1 MSRHRDRDLGMDR
14 RISRR
19 DFLSGV
25 ALGAAGLLVGPRWL
39 RAGETS
45 GLGPVF
51 APDYYPPALTGLRGS
66 HEGSYAV
73 AHALRSGELHLDPQ
87 AARDSGERYDL
98 VVVGGG
104 ISGLAAAYYYRQA
117 AGPDA
122 RILILDNHDDFGGH
136 AKRNEFTVGERTLV
150 SFGGTW
156 SIESPGP
163 YSVNAKKLI
172 ETLGVDVTGFGKVV
186 DRRLYR
192 SLGLGRG
199 VFFDRETFGVDR
211 LVPRPNNTGWLGK
224 AADAVAMRRFLSAT
238 PLSAAAQA
246 DLVRLQEG
254 RVDYLPELGS
264 DEKKARLARMSYRDY
279 LTQVARCHPDVL
291 PFLQALPHGLYGV
304 GIDAVPAQDAWGLG
318 YPGFGG
324 LRLDGKPGPGMN
336 HDALHAV
343 AGDGEAYFYHFP
355 DGNATVARLL
365 VRELVPGAIPGDS
378 VEDIV
383 TSRADYAR
391 LDADGARVRVRL
403 NSTAVRVAH
412 AGDPASAAEVD
423 VFYVTGGKLE
433 RVRGARVVLACW
445 NNVIPHICPEL
456 PAAQREALGYGAK
469 VPLVYTNVVVRNWNA
484 FLKLKMSQIEGP
496 GSYYTGM
503 ALDMP
508 VSIGEYHCTR
518 SPDDPIVVCLSRTP
532 CRPGLPAREQH
543 RAGRT
548 ELLQTAY
555 ADMERQ
561 TREQLARV
569 LGAGGFDPA
578 SDILAITV
586 NRWPHGYA
594 YQYNSL
600 WDSFWLDGTET
611 PCVIGRKPFGR
622 IAIANA
628 DAAAYA
634 YTDGA
639 IDMAQRAVQ
648 EVLAVTS

>member
-1 MSRHRDRDLGMDR
+1 MTKRRDRELGMDR
-14 RISRR
+14 PISRR

-25 ALGAAGLLVGPRWL
+25 AAGAAGLLVAPRWL
-39 RAGETS
+39 RAAAVAS
-45 GLGPVF
+45 PAAAL
-51 APDYYPPALTGLRGS
+51 ASDYYPPALTGLRGS

-73 AHALRSGELHLDPQ
+73 AHAVRNGDLRVDEQ
-87 AARDSGERYDL
+87 AADDTGERYDL
-98 VVVGGG
+98 IVVGAG
-104 ISGLAAAYYYRQA
+104 ISGLAAAYYFRQV

-136 AKRNEFTVGERTLV
+136 AKRNEFTVGDRTLL

-163 YSVNAKKLI
+163 YSPHAKALL
-172 ETLGVDVTGFGKVV
+172 EGLGIDVKGFSKVV

-192 SLGLGRG
+192 SLGLGSG
-199 VFFDRETFGVDR
+199 VFFDSETFGVDR
-211 LVPRPNNTGWLGK
+211 LVPRPHNSGWLGK
-224 AADAVAMRRFLSAT
+224 AADAVAMQRFLAAT

-246 DLVRLQEG
+246 DLWRLQHG
-254 RVDYLPELGS
+254 RVDYLSGLGS

-279 LTQVARCHPDVL
+279 LLQIAKCDPGVL
-291 PFLQALPHGLYGV
+291 PFLQTLPHGLYGV

-324 LRLDGKPGPGMN
+324 LRLDAKPGPGMN
-336 HDALHAV
+336 HDAVHAV
-343 AGDGEAYFYHFP
+343 AGDGESYFYHFP
-355 DGNATVARLL
+355 DGNATIARLL
-365 VRELVPGAIPGDS
+365 VRELVPGAVPGRS
-378 VEDIV
+378 VDDLV

-391 LDADGARVRVRL
+391 LDQAHARVRVRL
-403 NSTAVRVAH
+403 NSTVVRVAH
-412 AGDPASAAEVD
+412 EGDPAAAREVS
-423 VFYVTGGKLE
+423 VAYVAHGKLQ

-456 PAAQREALGYGAK
+456 PAAQREALAYGAK

-484 FLKLKMSQIEGP
+484 FVKLKVSNIEAP
-496 GSYYTGM
+496 GGYHTG
-503 ALDMP
+503 ASLDMP
-508 VSIGEYHCTR
+508 VSIGGYRCTR
-518 SPDDPIVVCLSRTP
+518 SPADPIVVCLSRTP
-532 CRPGLPAREQH
+532 CRPGLPARDQH
-543 RAGRT
+543 RAGRE
-548 ELLQTAY
+548 ELLATPFSE
-555 ADMERQ
+555 MERQ
-561 TREQLARV
+561 TREQLGRM

-578 SDILAITV
+578 ADILAITV

-600 WDSFWLDGTET
+600 WDPFWLEGGEA

-628 DAAAYA
+628 DSAAYA

-639 IDMAQRAVQ
+639 IDMARRAVQ
-648 EVLAVTS
+648 EVVAVTS